1 MGKTTECLINF
12 RKQLSE
18 KKNQK
23 QKHTEAFEFNRREI
37 SERNRSLQA

>member
-1 MGKTTECLINF
+1 MFDKLQKTTI
-12 RKQLSE
+12 R